1 MHRAWCLSVA
11 LDSGIDM
18 LDVLQKQLSDVYHL
32 GQVCDVRD
40 FLITDPI
47 MARALG
53 QGRVLGDSEETLL
66 MLQDGDEMS
75 LSLFLDA
82 GLLDRLRC
90 GRPMENL
97 RADVLD
103 DLWKVLEGISHFN
116 CMVWKAQQDRTVSLL
131 ELELQGEIDK
141 YVGTMLLV
149 MQQAD
154 KSMLHKLHGWLF
166 DDVRFHDELDG
177 EQRERYRSANDYAA
191 RFCRGLKQELI
202 ADDSAALHHLR
213 HFYRLQLGD
222 KISHIHSQAIAR
234 G

>member
-1 MHRAWCLSVA
+1 
-11 LDSGIDM
+11 M
-18 LDVLQKQLSDVYHL
+18 LDALQKQLSDIYHL

-40 FLITDPI
+40 YLITDPL

-66 MLQDGDEMS
+66 MLQDGEELS

-82 GLLDRLRC
+82 ELLDRLRS
-90 GRPMENL
+90 RNPFDKL
-97 RADVLD
+97 QADMLD

-141 YVGTMLLV
+141 YVGTMLLA

-154 KSMLHKLHGWLF
+154 KSLLHKLHGWLF
-166 DDVRFHDELDG
+166 DNVRFHDELD
-177 EQRERYRSANDYAA
+177 EVQRERYRSANDYAA
-191 RFCRGLKQELI
+191 RFCHGIKRQLV
-202 ADDSAALHHLR
+202 ADDAVALAHLR
-213 HFYRLQLGD
+213 HFYRLQISD
-222 KISHIHSQAIAR
+222 KISHIHSQAIAQT
-234 G
+234 